1 MKRESVR
8 HHGVCCTDLYVRVLI
23 PAPSMQ
29 VSVRLTET
37 KEIMEQLKE
46 NSGIPRS
53 LLLMMAVIAGV
64 SVANCYYNQPLLELI
79 STDLHISHAS
89 ANLIT
94 VVTQIGYA
102 LGLCFIIPMGD
113 LFSRR
118 RIIIVN
124 MLTAAVMAL
133 VVAVSQV
140 VWTVWLASLLI
151 GASSVIPQLFIPI
164 AGQYSRPEN
173 KSRNMGI
180 VLSGLLTGI
189 LASRM
194 VSGIVGEWFGWRTM
208 FVIAAI
214 LMVLCMALTLRIL
227 PDMKRNFRGTYAG
240 LMRSVWD
247 IVLTHSQI
255 RINAIRAAFGFGSM
269 LAIWSCMA
277 FHLAQPPYSAGSD
290 MVGMLGACGIAGAL
304 AASGMGKLIPRYGIL
319 RFSIFGALMQ
329 LAAWAVAYVFSD
341 SYIGLIAA
349 IILVDI
355 GLQCQ
360 QLSNQSGCI
369 QEMPEAVNRANTIF
383 MTTYFI
389 GGSLGTFF
397 AGLGWEYY
405 GWQGVCIVGV
415 LFALASLGVSTL
427 LSH

>member
-23 PAPSMQ
+23 PAPSMR

-227 PDMKRNFRGTYAG
+227 PDMKRNFSGTYAG

-341 SYIGLIAA
+341 SYIWLIAA

-369 QEMPEAVNRANTIF
+369 QEIPEAANRANTIF

-397 AGLGWEYY
+397 AGLGWEYG

-415 LFALASLGVSTL
+415 LFAMASLGVSTL